1 MSSRRLQGVSNTLS
15 GRGAGG
21 TGSAKTISQEPEL
34 PTRNEAAKID
44 FGHIGSCAADLM
56 SGSLRNTPPGLTF
69 QWHHGVA
76 EIAAVWDDCFGR
88 EAVLRSYA
96 LHEAVENA
104 HLDHVETHYLTGRDG
119 DGVACVVPCF
129 AFKLSLVA
137 VASPWLQHIV
147 DPIRRVIP
155 GFLTTRL
162 FVVGS
167 AISNGDDL
175 LGIKNLNDE
184 SVWSAEK
191 LTSVFDEIRRQA
203 KALGIGMVVIKEPG
217 KATADI
223 LRARLEPRFFFVES
237 LPTTLLQLPAKEQG
251 GYFAAINTHYR
262 NKLKKR
268 KAVCAENGVTWRV
281 VTSMSGQAA
290 AIHRLYQEVV
300 DHSDSVFERLNQDFF
315 EEVERMPEGDAF
327 YVLGSKQVEG
337 TDHLVACELVL
348 CDRDRGTLHPIYSG
362 FDYRF
367 KRDTNV
373 YFNMFYHVIEEAER
387 RGFSR
392 VHLGQTSYEIKAE
405 LGANRVPLYLG
416 IHHRNP
422 LIQQLL
428 WLLRRALFPA
438 VAVPDR
444 EVFASPPPPAK
455 NAARAKRP
463 QKETEHAAK

>member
-1 MSSRRLQGVSNTLS
+1 
-15 GRGAGG
+15 
-21 TGSAKTISQEPEL
+21 
-34 PTRNEAAKID
+34 
-44 FGHIGSCAADLM
+44 M
-56 SGSLRNTPPGLTF
+56 SGSLQTTSPVLTF
-69 QWHHGVA
+69 QWHRRVA
-76 EIAAVWDDCFGR
+76 EIEAAWDECFGR
-88 EAVLRSYA
+88 ESVLRSYA
-96 LHEAVENA
+96 LHQAVENA
-104 HLDHVETHYLTGRDG
+104 HLDHVETHYLSGRDG

-147 DPIRRVIP
+147 NPIRKVIP

-175 LGIKNLNDE
+175 LGIKNLADE
-184 SVWSAEK
+184 SFWNAER

-203 KALGIGMVVIKEPG
+203 KALGIGFVVIKEPG

-223 LRARLEPRFFFVES
+223 LRARLEPQFFFVES
-237 LPTTLLQLPAKEQG
+237 LPTMILQLPAKERG
-251 GYFAAINTHYR
+251 GYFGSINTHYR
-262 NKLKKR
+262 SKLKKR
-268 KAVCAENGVTWRV
+268 KAVCAENDVTWRV
-281 VTSMSGQAA
+281 VADSSGRAA
-290 AIHRLYQEVV
+290 DIHRLYQEVV

-315 EEVERMPEGDAF
+315 EEVERMPGGDAF

-337 TDHLVACELVL
+337 TDHLVACELVF
-348 CDRDRGTLHPIYSG
+348 CDRDRGTLHPVYSG

-405 LGANRVPLYLG
+405 LGAKPVPLFLG

-422 LIQQLL
+422 LIQRLV

-438 VAVPDR
+438 VVVPDR
-444 EVFASPPPPAK
+444 EVFAIPPPPAK
-455 NAARAKRP
+455 NAARAKRQP
-463 QKETEHAAK
+463 LETGHAVK

>member
-1 MSSRRLQGVSNTLS
+1 
-15 GRGAGG
+15 
-21 TGSAKTISQEPEL
+21 
-34 PTRNEAAKID
+34 
-44 FGHIGSCAADLM
+44 M
-56 SGSLRNTPPGLTF
+56 SGSLRNTSPLLTF
-69 QWHHGVA
+69 QWHRDVA

-88 EAVLRSYA
+88 ESVLRSYA
-96 LHEAVENA
+96 LHQAVENA
-104 HLDHVETHYLTGRDG
+104 HLDHVETHYLTGQDA
-119 DGVACVVPCF
+119 DGVACLVPCF

-137 VASPWLQHIV
+137 VATPWLQHIV
-147 DPIRRVIP
+147 NPIRKVIP
-155 GFLTTRL
+155 DFLTMRL

-184 SVWSAEK
+184 SVWSAER

-203 KALGIGMVVIKEPG
+203 KALGIGMIVIKEPG

-223 LRARLEPRFFFVES
+223 LRARLEPQFFFVES
-237 LPTTLLQLPAKEQG
+237 LPTTILRLPAKERG
-251 GYFAAINTHYR
+251 GYFAAIKTNYR

-281 VTSMSGQAA
+281 VSNLGGHAA
-290 AIHRLYQEVV
+290 TIHRLYQEVV
-300 DHSDSVFERLNQDFF
+300 DRSDSVFERLNLNFF
-315 EEVERMPEGDAF
+315 EEVERLPEGDAF

-348 CDRDRGTLHPIYSG
+348 CDRDRGTIHPLYSG

-373 YFNMFYHVIEEAER
+373 YFNMFYQVIEEAER

-405 LGANRVPLYLG
+405 LGANRVPLFLG

-422 LIQQLL
+422 LIQRLL
-428 WLLRRALFPA
+428 WLLRKALFP
-438 VAVPDR
+438 VIAVPDR
-444 EVFASPPPPAK
+444 EVFGVPPPPAK
-455 NAARAKRP
+455 NAPRAKRQQLEAENGLKQP
-463 QKETEHAAK
+463 DLRSSLSQPPSMTS